1 MNSYSLSVYKITI
14 NRRLR
19 KDEKVN
25 LSDFD
30 NGKNFLQLVDSMF
43 ISWKDNLNRKVVKDE
58 DIKKVSR
65 LQKIDKESWNYHL
78 HKAYVDGIIESGD
91 YGTQEEIID
100 IETGNPKYTKT
111 TTDAALVPFYFMI
124 YIEPNSQEGY
134 LILERIG
141 NIGIL
146 SVLEKAIREFIGPQ
160 MSERLTLN
168 IVPYLIPEVLE
179 MNLSAAEGAKKVI
192 LKGVNTNQ
200 FKNIQAD
207 TVFSDC
213 KTEVSFVAPK
223 NMFIPKIKSV
233 IDSLTGKKENEL
245 YKVNN
250 VECQDVA
257 FELDINGS
265 RRTISVAKMT
275 SIGMNIDITKK
286 ITTNTT
292 GYPTYKSLFQEAHNI
307 LSYLIKNNEL

>member
-58 DIKKVSR
+58 DVKKVSR
-65 LQKIDKESWNYHL
+65 LQKVDKESWNYHL

-192 LKGVNTNQ
+192 LKGVNKNQ

-223 NMFIPKIKSV
+223 NKFIPQIKSV

-307 LSYLIKNNEL
+307 LSYLIKNIEL

>member
-14 NRRLR
+14 NRHLR
-19 KDEKVN
+19 KDDKVN

-30 NGKNFLQLVDSMF
+30 NGKNFLKLVDSMF

-58 DIKKVSR
+58 DVKKVSR

-207 TVFSDC
+207 TVFADC

-223 NMFIPKIKSV
+223 NKFIPKIKSV

-275 SIGMNIDITKK
+275 SIGMNMDITKK

-292 GYPTYKSLFQEAHNI
+292 GYPTYKCLFQEAHNI

>member
-58 DIKKVSR
+58 DVKKVSR
-65 LQKIDKESWNYHL
+65 LQKIDKESWNYHF

-207 TVFSDC
+207 TVFADC

-223 NMFIPKIKSV
+223 NKFIPKIKSV